1 MTSSSD
7 TPAAAPLRLALA
19 AAAGS
24 LLAGGIPPQ
33 AHALELP
40 EALASHFSGNQPWQ
54 VDTAA
59 YSYREADGRVEAFEP
74 MVFARHTDTQDRIL
88 SLRAT
93 LDTLSGASPNGATPQ
108 QTAQTFTRPSG
119 NGSYSTEARKIPFDP
134 AFQDFRVAVGGTLDR
149 PWGTDRRLATG
160 LNASFESDF
169 TSFSGSAA
177 VSRDFNNKNTTLS
190 YGGSLELNF
199 INPKGLPKELQ
210 PITSQPSGEV
220 EAQRRVA
227 LELIGGVT
235 QVMTRHWLTQFNASL
250 GYSSGYHTDPYKVV
264 SILDGNGVV
273 TGDQYVGEARPTTRT
288 RTSLYWQHKVHL
300 NEDVIDASYRWY
312 RDSWGIT
319 AQTLDL
325 RYRIETHL
333 AGGLYLEP
341 HWRGYRQS
349 AADFYR
355 PWLNSGTDYTTGV
368 GAAVPY
374 ASADPRLAAL
384 TGTTVGL
391 KLGLPL
397 ANHREIG
404 LRLESYL
411 QTVDQPSAIPAG
423 IGTDKITPDLK
434 ATVLILNYS
443 FEY

>member
-1 MTSSSD
+1 MTSPSD
-7 TPAAAPLRLALA
+7 TPVVASLRLALA

-24 LLAGGIPPQ
+24 LLAGGAGQ
-33 AHALELP
+33 VQALELP
-40 EALASHFSGNQPWQ
+40 EALTSHFRGDQPWQ
-54 VDTAA
+54 VDAAA
-59 YSYREADGRVEAFEP
+59 YSYQEADGRVKAFEP
-74 MVFARHTDTQDRIL
+74 MVFARHTDAQDRIL

-93 LDTLSGASPNGATPQ
+93 LDTLSGASPNGAAPQ
-108 QTAQTFTRPSG
+108 QTPQTFTRPSG
-119 NGSYSTEARKIPFDP
+119 NGSYATEARKIPFDP
-134 AFQDFRVAVGGTLDR
+134 AFKDFRVAFGGTLDR
-149 PWGTDRRLATG
+149 PWGQDRRLATG

-169 TSFSGSAA
+169 TSFSGNAA
-177 VSRDFNNKNTTLS
+177 VSRDYNNKNTTLS
-190 YGGSLELNF
+190 YGGSLELDF
-199 INPKGLPKELQ
+199 ISPKGLPKELQ
-210 PITSQPSGEV
+210 PITTQPTGEV

-235 QVMTRHWLTQFNASL
+235 QVMTRRWLTQFNASL
-250 GYSSGYHTDPYKVV
+250 GFSSGYHTDPYKVV
-264 SILDGNGVV
+264 SILDGSGLI

-288 RTSLYWQHKVHL
+288 RASLFWQHKVHL

-319 AQTLDL
+319 SQTVDL
-325 RYRIETHL
+325 RYRFETNL

-355 PWLNSGTDYTTGV
+355 PWLNSGSDYTTGV
-368 GAAVPY
+368 GASVSY

-384 TGTTVGL
+384 TATTVGL

-397 ANHREIG
+397 ANRRELG
-404 LRLESYL
+404 LRLENY
-411 QTVDQPSAIPAG
+411 QQIVDQPAVIPVG
-423 IGTDKITPDLK
+423 IGTDKVAPDLK
-434 ATVLILNYS
+434 ATVLVLNYS